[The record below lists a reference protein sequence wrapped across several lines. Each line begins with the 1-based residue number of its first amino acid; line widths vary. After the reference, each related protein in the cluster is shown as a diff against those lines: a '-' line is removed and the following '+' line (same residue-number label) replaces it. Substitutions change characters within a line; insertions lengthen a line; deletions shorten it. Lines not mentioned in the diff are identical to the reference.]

1 MLDGFLDLFEP
12 VNAPEFSNA
21 EGVARIA
28 DRIEAHR
35 FDARPML
42 EGARVAM
49 FGVNDG
55 RRSGDNEGCAGAAD
69 AIRHWL
75 YQLVPPA
82 GWQPTVDLG
91 DIRAGASEEDTYAA
105 VQSVV
110 AELVQMG
117 IIPIVLGGGHDLTI
131 PMYAAL
137 ESVGRPMNLVTVDP
151 RLDFGGDPSIVS
163 ARNHMNTVV
172 MHEPNYLFDYANI
185 GHQGYMTD
193 PDTLELLERL
203 QFEAIRLGS
212 ILQNIQHIE
221 PVVRN
226 ADLVTLDVASIRASD
241 HPASSHASPNGM
253 TAEHFCQLA
262 RYIGMSD
269 RLLATGF
276 FEHNPDL
283 DDRGRGGHLV
293 AQGVWHVLDG
303 IYNQKGDH
311 PKCSVDDYL
320 RYVVD
325 LPGEQQ
331 EIAFFKSPKSDRWWM
346 DVPMPNTDP
355 SHGEQR
361 ESLLVPC
368 THDEYIEASEGS
380 LPDRWWRTFQKLA

>member
-12 VNAPEFSNA
+12 VNAPDFSNA

-42 EGARVAM
+42 EGARVAL

-55 RRSGDNEGCAGAAD
+55 RRSGDNEGCARGAD

-117 IIPIVLGGGHDLTI
+117 IIPILLGGGHDLTI

-151 RLDFGGDPSIVS
+151 RLDVGGDPSVVS
-163 ARNHMNTVV
+163 ARNHMNSVV

-212 ILQNIQHIE
+212 LLHNIQHIE

-226 ADLVTLDVASIRASD
+226 ADLITLDVASIRASD
-241 HPASSHASPNGM
+241 HPASTHASPNGM
-253 TAEHFCQLA
+253 TAEHFCQLS

-325 LPGEQQ
+325 LPGEQH

-346 DVPMPNTDP
+346 DVPMPNADP
-355 SHGEQR
+355 STPNQGG
-361 ESLLVPC
+361 LLVPC